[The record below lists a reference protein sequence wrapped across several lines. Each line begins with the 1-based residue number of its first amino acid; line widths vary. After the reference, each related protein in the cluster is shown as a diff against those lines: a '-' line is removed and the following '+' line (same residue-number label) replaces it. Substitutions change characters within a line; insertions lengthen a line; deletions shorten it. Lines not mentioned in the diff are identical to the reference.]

1 MGHISAL
8 KYEETGEGGM
18 YEVQG
23 MKQSEPWEIR
33 ITSADGRT
41 VPGAEQEELWSAEE
55 CRGRGQVQNYDGT
68 SVLIC

>member
-1 MGHISAL
+1 
-8 KYEETGEGGM
+8 M